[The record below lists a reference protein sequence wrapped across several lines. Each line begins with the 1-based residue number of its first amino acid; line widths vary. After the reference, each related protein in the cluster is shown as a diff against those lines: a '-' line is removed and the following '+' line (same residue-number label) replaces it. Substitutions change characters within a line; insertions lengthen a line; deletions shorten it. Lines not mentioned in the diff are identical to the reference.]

1 MLKRTKA
8 LAVSTAAVAAIA
20 LAGCSDNK
28 TSADAPQVT
37 KDTASAVCTAENL
50 RKAGAEGASASWK
63 AFGESCAKFT
73 AEKTGA
79 AAGSAA
85 APAQQPAQPAK
96 TEQK

>member
-28 TSADAPQVT
+28 TTSEPPQVT
-37 KDTASAVCTAENL
+37 KDTAATVCTAENL
-50 RKAGAEGASASWK
+50 KKAGAEGASAAWK
-63 AFGESCAKFT
+63 TFGESCAKFT
-73 AEKTGA
+73 AEKAGA
-79 AAGSAA
+79 AAGSAPQ
-85 APAQQPAQPAK
+85 PAQQPAEPAK